1 LLIALIISYY
11 YSTPAQRTEL
21 EFAGAIQENM
31 STDRR
36 NMSTDRRIMSTG
48 TNRFRAIDYF
58 KITAL
63 AIALAG
69 LGNGMHAII
78 LPLRVQ
84 ELAGQAQQSTYLGL
98 ITFVGLVVAIL
109 VQPVAGTISDHS
121 GFRWGRR
128 RPFILVGIGTAIF
141 LLVGFGF
148 AGDFVVLFIIWCLIQ
163 ASLNIAQGPYQAFIP
178 DLVPEGNRGLASGV
192 KGFLEIL
199 GGVALLR
206 IIGYFMERY
215 NALTGEIWFWRSLG
229 TICLVLVVTLLIT
242 LIFVKESPGKGS
254 LKRIDSSL
262 IFQSFR
268 INLRTNSKFVLYLF
282 SRLLFMMALTTIQTF
297 ALYYF
302 QDVIKIPNAVGAT
315 SNLITTVGIAML
327 IVVYPAG
334 RFSDKIGRQPILAAS
349 GFLAAA
355 GTGLIFFFHN
365 YQMVLFAGVLIGI
378 ATGAFLSTSFA
389 LATDLIPPGEA
400 ARYLGLA
407 NLASAGGGAL
417 ARLIGPVIDFFNGQ
431 TSGLGYSVMLGATFV
446 YFLVSSFMILRIKV
460 VQYQNG

>member
-1 LLIALIISYY
+1 MK
-11 YSTPAQRTEL
+11 R
-21 EFAGAIQENM
+21 M
-31 STDRR
+31 STR
-36 NMSTDRRIMSTG
+36 NTQ
-48 TNRFRAIDYF
+48 FRLPDYL

-69 LGNGMHAII
+69 MGNGMHSII

-84 ELAGQAQQSTYLGL
+84 EFVGQAQQSTFLGL

-109 VQPVAGTISDHS
+109 IQPVAGAISDRS

-128 RPFILVGIGTAIF
+128 RPFILIGIGISIV
-141 LLVGFGF
+141 LLAGF
-148 AGDFVVLFIIWCLIQ
+148 ALAGDYATLFVIWCLMQ

-215 NALTGEIWFWRSLG
+215 NPLTGAIWFWLSLG
-229 TICLVLVVTLLIT
+229 ALGLVLLITLLIT
-242 LIFVKESPGKGS
+242 VFMVKESPGKGRS
-254 LKRIDSSL
+254 EPIRPSFIW
-262 IFQSFR
+262 QSFR
-268 INLRTNSKFVLYLF
+268 IHLKTGSGFIFYLV
-282 SRLLFMMALTTIQTF
+282 SRLLFTMALTTIQTF

-302 QDVIKIPNAVGAT
+302 QDVIKIPNPVDAT
-315 SNLITTVGIAML
+315 ANLITVVGIAML
-327 IVVYPAG
+327 VMVYPAG
-334 RFSDKIGRQPILAAS
+334 RLSDRIGRQSILAAC
-349 GFLAAA
+349 GILAA
-355 GTGLIFFFHN
+355 TGIVLIFFFHN
-365 YQMVLFAGVLIGI
+365 FHMILFAGVLIGM

-389 LATDLIPPGEA
+389 LATDLIPAGEA

-417 ARLIGPVIDFFNGQ
+417 ARLIGPVIDFFNGYG
-431 TSGLGYSVMLGATFV
+431 SGLGYSVMLGTCFV
-446 YFLVSSFMILRIKV
+446 YFLAAAVLILRV
-460 VQYQNG
+460 RVSHAPGR